1 MSRIDF
7 FVIDQ
12 SLVSWVNKAEII
24 PGYKSDHSVILLE
37 WLNYAQKRGPGVWK
51 LNNNLLREK
60 HLLDQ
65 LNESIQN
72 NKTQASDLQP
82 HELWE
87 QIKLH
92 CITISKQF
100 GKNLV
105 ENKQLIR
112 NQFEH
117 NISKLRAEIDANPA
131 KNQEM
136 NKNLLEC
143 SVKDLEEIIEEKTRG
158 AMFRSKARWVSEVGK
173 PTKYF
178 LNLEKNCSGIK
189 DMSVLLKDNGQ
200 ILTDPQM
207 ILDQQKNFYQ
217 ELF

>member
-1 MSRIDF
+1 M
-7 FVIDQ
+7 
-12 SLVSWVNKAEII
+12 
-24 PGYKSDHSVILLE
+24 
-37 WLNYAQKRGPGVWK
+37 
-51 LNNNLLREK
+51 REK
-60 HLLDQ
+60 HLVDQ
-65 LNESIQN
+65 LNDSIQN

-87 QIKLH
+87 QIKLD

-112 NQFEH
+112 NQLEH

-131 KNQEM
+131 QNQEI

-143 SVKDLEEIIEEKTRG
+143 SVKDLEEKTRG

-178 LNLEKNCSGIK
+178 LNLEKNRSGIK

-200 ILTDPQM
+200 ILTDP
-207 ILDQQKNFYQ
+207 
-217 ELF
+217 